1 MGGYKRSA
9 QEGMLGALSRL
20 LGITDLAKHRPVVNR
35 FNHWEDGLATNTPP
49 NSKGC
54 LFDVEAGLGW
64 CGDFCVSPG
73 IQGAALSGR
82 AMATT
87 LSSCIAARSGFDDS
101 GMLPFDEP
109 WQPVR
114 STERLILLDIGAFS
128 SELGLAENW
137 THTELVPSAI
147 DGYKPE
153 AHTGAAGAKISNDT
167 GSGKGSK
174 GKGSSK
180 GKKGYKGAGESKG

>member
-9 QEGMLGALSRL
+9 QEEMFGALSRV

-35 FNHWEDGLATNTPP
+35 INHWEDGLATNTPP

-64 CGDFCVSPG
+64 CGDFCVFPG

-87 LSSCIAARSGFDDS
+87 LSNYIEAQSGFDDA

-109 WQPVR
+109 WRPVQ
-114 STERLILLDIGAFS
+114 STESSILLDIGAFP

-137 THTELVPSAI
+137 THTDLVPSAI
-147 DGYKPE
+147 DGYNLE
-153 AHTGAAGAKISNDT
+153 AHTGAAGAKISNDK
-167 GSGKGSK
+167 GSGKSST
-174 GKGSSK
+174 GKGGNN
-180 GKKGYKGAGESKG
+180 GKKGYKGAGGS